1 MERRILVVE
10 DSPTQA
16 EHVRLILEG
25 RGYTVEVA
33 RNGREGL
40 ARVRESRPDLVISDV
55 NMPEM
60 DGYEFCRAVK
70 GSAATRR
77 IPFVLLTERRAPAD
91 IVRGFEHGADNFIP
105 KPFDDAYL
113 LDRVQRIF
121 EHLELRGR
129 QRLDMELTL
138 RVGGRTLTINADKQ
152 QIIELLFATFEE
164 LSRVNED
171 LELRTEALRLSNAR
185 LQEEITERRKAEEEA
200 ARANR
205 AKTWFLSRMSHE
217 LRTPL
222 NAVLGFAQLLLAEPL
237 PQGARDDAEH
247 ILKGGRH
254 LLQLINEVLDISRVE
269 VGRLM
274 VSPEPVLVAD
284 LLGSTVDLVRPL
296 AAQRGIALSVECPGA
311 ETRHVLADR
320 QRAQQVLLN
329 LLSNAIKYNRPDGSV
344 RVSWG
349 PAAPGRIRLHVTDT
363 GPGIAPE
370 MMGRLFSPFDRLGAE
385 ATDVEGT
392 GLGLALS
399 KRLVEAMEGTIGA
412 ESQPGTGSMFWVE
425 LPEAG
430 APEAG
435 PAPAAAVPEATSGS
449 RTEGAIAPA
458 GRVLYVEDNL
468 SNLRLME
475 RLLARRPGLSLL
487 TAMQG
492 RLGFEL
498 ASQHR
503 PDLILLD
510 LHLPDVGGEEVLRWL
525 RADERTRDIPVVVMS
540 ADATPGRRRRLLD
553 AGAMTYLAKPFDVAE
568 VLDLIDRLLS
578 GSR

>member
-1 MERRILVVE
+1 
-10 DSPTQA
+10 
-16 EHVRLILEG
+16 
-25 RGYTVEVA
+25 
-33 RNGREGL
+33 
-40 ARVRESRPDLVISDV
+40 
-55 NMPEM
+55 
-60 DGYEFCRAVK
+60 
-70 GSAATRR
+70 
-77 IPFVLLTERRAPAD
+77 
-91 IVRGFEHGADNFIP
+91 
-105 KPFDDAYL
+105 
-113 LDRVQRIF
+113 
-121 EHLELRGR
+121 
-129 QRLDMELTL
+129 
-138 RVGGRTLTINADKQ
+138 
-152 QIIELLFATFEE
+152 
-164 LSRVNED
+164 
-171 LELRTEALRLSNAR
+171 
-185 LQEEITERRKAEEEA
+185 
-200 ARANR
+200 
-205 AKTWFLSRMSHE
+205 
-217 LRTPL
+217 
-222 NAVLGFAQLLLAEPL
+222 
-237 PQGARDDAEH
+237 
-247 ILKGGRH
+247 
-254 LLQLINEVLDISRVE
+254 
-269 VGRLM
+269 M

-284 LLGSTVDLVRPL
+284 LLVSTVDLVRPL

-320 QRAQQVLLN
+320 QRGQQVLLN

-363 GPGIAPE
+363 GPGITPE

-399 KRLVEAMEGTIGA
+399 KRLVEAMGGTIGA
-412 ESQPGTGSMFWVE
+412 ESQPGTGSMFWVD

-430 APEAG
+430 PPEAG
-435 PAPAAAVPEATSGS
+435 PAPAAAAPEARPGS
-449 RTEGAIAPA
+449 RTDGGIAPA

-510 LHLPDVGGEEVLRWL
+510 LHLPDVGGEEVLGWL

-568 VLDLIDRLLS
+568 VLALIDRLLS